1 MLIRL
6 YTGASPRKFLSG
18 GGGGAGGAGGYVN
31 VRPFNLDKI
40 RNLVKALQKQ
50 SSWKLV
56 A

>member
-6 YTGASPRKFLSG
+6 YTGASPRKFLS

-50 SSWKLV
+50 SS
-56 A
+56 

>member
-18 GGGGAGGAGGYVN
+18 GGGRGGGGAGGYVN

-50 SSWKLV
+50 SS
-56 A
+56 